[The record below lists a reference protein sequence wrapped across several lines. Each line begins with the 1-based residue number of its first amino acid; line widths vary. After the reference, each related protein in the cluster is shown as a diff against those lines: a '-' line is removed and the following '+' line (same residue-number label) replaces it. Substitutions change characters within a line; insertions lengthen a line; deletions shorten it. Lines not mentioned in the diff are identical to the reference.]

1 MFVCT
6 YIHTYIYIYVYIYI
20 YICINMCTSCLMH
33 WDRNEVETHETTS
46 LYTKS
51 VEIASRSPK
60 AKSLW

>member
-1 MFVCT
+1 M
-6 YIHTYIYIYVYIYI
+6 YKHMHT
-20 YICINMCTSCLMH
+20 LF
-33 WDRNEVETHETTS
+33 DALGRNEVETHKTTS